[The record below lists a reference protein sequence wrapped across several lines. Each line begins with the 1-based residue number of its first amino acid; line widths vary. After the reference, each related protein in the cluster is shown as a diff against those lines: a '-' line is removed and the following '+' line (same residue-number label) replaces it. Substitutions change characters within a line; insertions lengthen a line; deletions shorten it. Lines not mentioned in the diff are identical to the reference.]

1 MEEEKTAVLPEETVP
16 EGAQGETTPA
26 AAEEGGDPAFLA
38 ASAEEFFRRYPQV
51 DIVRLERD
59 PAFRRFCGSRLYREP
74 LADLYGDYLAVAEET
89 RRREGARRE
98 DRARRSTGSGAGSA
112 AGGLTGEQ
120 RRALEEWNRAYPH
133 MRMTAR
139 EFLER

>member
-16 EGAQGETTPA
+16 EGAQGETAPA

-89 RRREGARRE
+89 RAPGRRPPGGPAR
-98 DRARRSTGSGAGSA
+98 APPGPAPA
-112 AGGLTGEQ
+112 APPV
-120 RRALEEWNRAYPH
+120 A
-133 MRMTAR
+133 
-139 EFLER
+139 